1 MCNKKLM
8 SIMGEVQ
15 GRNMTRFGELYGVF
29 EKLIGIY
36 SRRIDKDDTAQELT
50 LFLLETV
57 YSVDLAR
64 FNPDG
69 SDTLKRYIAVSLRN
83 KYIRLSAAAAQYEKM
98 SDRLCDPDGFEFQN
112 PDNRIFIADG
122 LKTLTKKQRIAVVY
136 RYVYGY
142 SDAELAIF
150 FNCSRQAVHGLILRG
165 LDLLKKYYE
174 K

>member
-1 MCNKKLM
+1 
-8 SIMGEVQ
+8 MGEVQ

-98 SDRLCDPDGFEFQN
+98 SDRLCDPDG
-112 PDNRIFIADG
+112 